1 MNETVRMYK
10 LIRNDENIVGFK
22 TIDEAKRWLG
32 LAESAT
38 ECDGV

>member
-10 LIRNDENIVGFK
+10 LIRNDENIVLFK

-32 LAESAT
+32 LEESAT
-38 ECDGV
+38 ECNGV